1 MSATFRHSH
10 VFWPVLW
17 AEIKLCQVIITSPFL
32 RCLQT
37 AMVLAEYFDADVLV
51 DNELGEVM
59 NTVAGQFW
67 HVFLK
72 DIGGYGGKT
81 SPGSSLNF
89 ACFFFICVLFFWYN
103 KYIYIHI
110 IMCFLVARSFMF
122 ILMTRWKVNIV
133 GLCVHN
139 VLDLFLVPRWN
150 HRNQQAKAL
159 ISAEP
164 VTTS

>member
-1 MSATFRHSH
+1 MSAMFRHSH
-10 VFWPVLW
+10 VFWPVPW

-81 SPGSSLNF
+81 APVVVWTSHVFL
-89 ACFFFICVLFFWYN
+89 FFNVLFLFGIT
-103 KYIYIHI
+103 YIYI
-110 IMCFLVARSFMF
+110 
-122 ILMTRWKVNIV
+122 
-133 GLCVHN
+133 
-139 VLDLFLVPRWN
+139 
-150 HRNQQAKAL
+150 
-159 ISAEP
+159 
-164 VTTS
+164 